1 MAPFVQGLA
10 DEYQGK
16 VALRKTDA
24 NSDPAVNQFNIRGV
38 PTYIFI
44 DSTGKV
50 IERVEG
56 GHPGAIQQA
65 FAKAASL

>member
-16 VALRKTDA
+16 VAMRKLDA
-24 NSDPAVNQFNIRGV
+24 NSDPAVNQFNISGV

-56 GHPGAIQQA
+56 GLPGALQKA